1 MRTVLS
7 SLAMEEPARSASAA
21 TGLVVLRWGLF
32 CVLLLAFILVPF
44 VLLEGRMNALVQGT
58 LQASHS
64 LWWIT
69 LAVVLFLLAD
79 IVLPIPSSFVLSTT
93 GYLLGTTL
101 GAAVGFVGLSCA
113 ALCGYALGRYAGG
126 PVAQRV
132 VGRAQ
137 LERFSGLSRR
147 HGDALLVAFRAMPV
161 LAEATTILAGI
172 ARMPMW
178 RFMLVV
184 SIGNFVVALVYAWI
198 GAVSARQSS
207 FLFAS
212 VASIVLPL
220 LIVLAMRRAAR
231 PPAT

>member
-1 MRTVLS
+1 MAKPEHT
-7 SLAMEEPARSASAA
+7 A
-21 TGLVVLRWGLF
+21 TGVSGVALLRWGLF
-32 CVLLLAFILVPF
+32 IVLLLAFVMVPF
-44 VLLEGRMNALVQGT
+44 LVLEADMNALVHDT
-58 LQASHS
+58 LRSGHS
-64 LWWIT
+64 LPWIT

-79 IVLPIPSSFVLSTT
+79 IVLPIPSSFVLATT

-101 GAAVGFVGLSCA
+101 GTAVCFVGLSCA
-113 ALCGYALGRYAGG
+113 SLCGYALGRYAGG
-126 PVAQRV
+126 PMALRI

-137 LERFSGLSRR
+137 LDRFAGLTRR
-147 HGDALLVAFRAMPV
+147 YGDALLVAFRAMPV

-172 ARMPMW
+172 SRMPPW
-178 RFMLVV
+178 RFAVVV

-198 GAVSARQSS
+198 GAVSASQSS

-231 PPAT
+231 LPAP